1 MDKLQEVFEQEF
13 ATQIKRLIDEALN
26 TIDIT
31 DLVEQEVAQRF
42 DNGIFQ
48 QYINDTIKQ
57 HVNSVNISEAAVARL
72 EQNGQKIL
80 QSQMPRVVQ
89 LVHDRIDSVM
99 SQTVEQKLKNLSF
112 PERSIDPKLIDISKL
127 SITRDNISD
136 FGNTDGIEDIA
147 TRVQLTVMDD
157 CVVVEDRLITQTLQ
171 ADTLI
176 VKDFATDQP
185 WYATMKQD
193 VLASI
198 PKSETPKDW
207 SFKIAE
213 MDAKIQINADRNQLK
228 ELEVSGEA
236 LLSDVLYTTPG
247 NKRVGINTME
257 PSDALTVWDQETEVV
272 IGKHANQEGY
282 IGTRRRQDLNIGAN
296 NKVGIK
302 VRSNGTVSI
311 DKLELLGRTIGSSKT
326 IPGHA
331 AKKGD
336 IVLNDNPTV
345 GGYVGWVCLDGIRWA
360 GYGKIE

>member
-1 MDKLQEVFEQEF
+1 MDTIQQLLERELQAKIHTSLQPYMKSIQERALERIDAVISDIVNQKLQ
-13 ATQIKRLIDEALN
+13 TIDFPDSSIPASKINVNGLRISKN
-26 TIDIT
+26 TIQD
-31 DLVEQEVAQRF
+31 
-42 DNGIFQ
+42 
-48 QYINDTIKQ
+48 
-57 HVNSVNISEAAVARL
+57 HV
-72 EQNGQKIL
+72 
-80 QSQMPRVVQ
+80 
-89 LVHDRIDSVM
+89 
-99 SQTVEQKLKNLSF
+99 
-112 PERSIDPKLIDISKL
+112 
-127 SITRDNISD
+127 
-136 FGNTDGIEDIA
+136 FGSGIEDIA
-147 TRVQLTVMDD
+147 DTVQLTVMDGA
-157 CVVVEDRLITQTLQ
+157 VVVENDLITNSIKATTVT

-193 VLASI
+193 VLASV
-198 PKSETPKDW
+198 PKPETPKDW

-213 MDAKIQINADRNQLK
+213 MDAKIQVNAARNQLN

-272 IGKHANQEGY
+272 IGKHASQEGY

-296 NKVGIK
+296 NTVGIK
-302 VRSNGTVSI
+302 VRSDGTVSM

>member
-1 MDKLQEVFEQEF
+1 MDTIQKLLEQELQAKIHTSLQPYMRSIQERALERIDAVISEIVNQKLQ
-13 ATQIKRLIDEALN
+13 
-26 TIDIT
+26 TIDFPDSSIP
-31 DLVEQEVAQRF
+31 ASKINI
-42 DNGIFQ
+42 NGL
-48 QYINDTIKQ
+48 
-57 HVNSVNISEAAVARL
+57 R
-72 EQNGQKIL
+72 
-80 QSQMPRVVQ
+80 
-89 LVHDRIDSVM
+89 
-99 SQTVEQKLKNLSF
+99 
-112 PERSIDPKLIDISKL
+112 ISK
-127 SITRDNISD
+127 SAIQDHV
-136 FGNTDGIEDIA
+136 FGAGIEDIA
-147 TRVQLTVMDD
+147 DSVQLTVMDGA
-157 CVVVEDRLITQTLQ
+157 VVVENEVVANSVKATTVT

-193 VLASI
+193 VLASV
-198 PKSETPKDW
+198 PKPETPKDW

-213 MDAKIQINADRNQLK
+213 MDAKIQVNADRNQLN

-272 IGKHANQEGY
+272 IGKHASQEGY

-296 NKVGIK
+296 NKVGLKI
-302 VRSNGTVSI
+302 RSDGTVSMN
-311 DKLELLGRTIGSSKT
+311 KLELLGRTIGSSKA

-345 GGYVGWVCLDGIRWA
+345 GGYIGWVCLDGIRWA

>member
-1 MDKLQEVFEQEF
+1 MDTIQQLLERELQAKIHTSLQPYMKSIQERALERIDAVISEIVNQKLQ
-13 ATQIKRLIDEALN
+13 
-26 TIDIT
+26 TIDFPDSSIP
-31 DLVEQEVAQRF
+31 ASKINI
-42 DNGIFQ
+42 NGL
-48 QYINDTIKQ
+48 
-57 HVNSVNISEAAVARL
+57 R
-72 EQNGQKIL
+72 
-80 QSQMPRVVQ
+80 
-89 LVHDRIDSVM
+89 
-99 SQTVEQKLKNLSF
+99 
-112 PERSIDPKLIDISKL
+112 ISK
-127 SITRDNISD
+127 SAIQDHV
-136 FGNTDGIEDIA
+136 FGAGIEDIA
-147 TRVQLTVMDD
+147 DTVQLTVMDGA
-157 CVVVEDRLITQTLQ
+157 VVVENEVVANSVKATTVT

-193 VLASI
+193 VLASV
-198 PKSETPKDW
+198 PKPETPKDW

-213 MDAKIQINADRNQLK
+213 MDAKIQVNADRNQLK

-272 IGKHANQEGY
+272 IGKHASQEGY
-282 IGTRRRQDLNIGAN
+282 IGTLGRQDLNIGAN

-302 VRSNGTVSI
+302 VRSDGTVSM

-360 GYGKIE
+360 GYGKID

>member
-1 MDKLQEVFEQEF
+1 MDTIQQLLERELQAKIHTSLQPYMKSIQERALERIDAVISEIVNQKLQ
-13 ATQIKRLIDEALN
+13 
-26 TIDIT
+26 TIDFPDSSIP
-31 DLVEQEVAQRF
+31 ASKINI
-42 DNGIFQ
+42 NGL
-48 QYINDTIKQ
+48 
-57 HVNSVNISEAAVARL
+57 R
-72 EQNGQKIL
+72 
-80 QSQMPRVVQ
+80 
-89 LVHDRIDSVM
+89 
-99 SQTVEQKLKNLSF
+99 
-112 PERSIDPKLIDISKL
+112 ISK
-127 SITRDNISD
+127 SAIQDHV
-136 FGNTDGIEDIA
+136 FGAGIEDIA
-147 TRVQLTVMDD
+147 DTVQLTVMDGA
-157 CVVVEDRLITQTLQ
+157 VVVENEVVANSVKATTVT

-193 VLASI
+193 VLASV
-198 PKSETPKDW
+198 PKPETPKDW

-213 MDAKIQINADRNQLK
+213 MDAKIQVNADRNQLK

-272 IGKHANQEGY
+272 IGKHASQEGY

-302 VRSNGTVSI
+302 VRSDGTVSM

-360 GYGKIE
+360 GYGKID

>member
-1 MDKLQEVFEQEF
+1 MDTIQQLLERELQAKIHTSLQPYMKSIQDRALERIDAVISDIVNQKLQ
-13 ATQIKRLIDEALN
+13 
-26 TIDIT
+26 TIDFPDSSIP
-31 DLVEQEVAQRF
+31 A
-42 DNGIFQ
+42 
-48 QYINDTIKQ
+48 
-57 HVNSVNISEAAVARL
+57 S
-72 EQNGQKIL
+72 KI
-80 QSQMPRVVQ
+80 
-89 LVHDRIDSVM
+89 
-99 SQTVEQKLKNLSF
+99 NLSGL
-112 PERSIDPKLIDISKL
+112 RISK
-127 SITRDNISD
+127 STIQDHV
-136 FGNTDGIEDIA
+136 FGAGIEDIA
-147 TRVQLTVMDD
+147 DTVQLTVMDGA
-157 CVVVEDRLITQTLQ
+157 VVVENDLITNSIKATTVT

-198 PKSETPKDW
+198 PKPQTPKDW

-213 MDAKIQINADRNQLK
+213 MDAKIQVNASRNQLN

-236 LLSDVLYTTPG
+236 MLSDVLYTTPG

-272 IGKHANQEGY
+272 IGKHASQEGY

-296 NKVGIK
+296 NTVGLKI
-302 VRSNGTVSI
+302 RSDGTVSM

>member
-1 MDKLQEVFEQEF
+1 MDTIQKLLEQELQAKIHTSLQPYMRSIQERALERIDAVISEIVNQKLQ
-13 ATQIKRLIDEALN
+13 
-26 TIDIT
+26 TIDFPDSSIP
-31 DLVEQEVAQRF
+31 ASKINI
-42 DNGIFQ
+42 NGL
-48 QYINDTIKQ
+48 
-57 HVNSVNISEAAVARL
+57 R
-72 EQNGQKIL
+72 
-80 QSQMPRVVQ
+80 
-89 LVHDRIDSVM
+89 
-99 SQTVEQKLKNLSF
+99 
-112 PERSIDPKLIDISKL
+112 ISK
-127 SITRDNISD
+127 SAIQDHV
-136 FGNTDGIEDIA
+136 FGSGIEDIA
-147 TRVQLTVMDD
+147 DTVQLTVMDGA
-157 CVVVEDRLITQTLQ
+157 VVVENEVIANSIKATTVT

-198 PKSETPKDW
+198 PKPETPKDW
-207 SFKIAE
+207 SFKIAK
-213 MDAKIQINADRNQLK
+213 MDAKIQVNAARNQLN

-272 IGKHANQEGY
+272 IGKHASQEGY

-296 NKVGIK
+296 NKVGLKI
-302 VRSNGTVSI
+302 RSDGTVSM
-311 DKLELLGRTIGSSKT
+311 DKLELLGRTIGSSKA

-345 GGYVGWVCLDGIRWA
+345 GGYIGWVCLDGIRWA

>member
-1 MDKLQEVFEQEF
+1 MDTIQQLLERELQAKIHTSLQPYMKSIQERALERIDAVISEIVNQKLQ
-13 ATQIKRLIDEALN
+13 
-26 TIDIT
+26 TIDFPDSSIP
-31 DLVEQEVAQRF
+31 ASKINI
-42 DNGIFQ
+42 NGL
-48 QYINDTIKQ
+48 
-57 HVNSVNISEAAVARL
+57 R
-72 EQNGQKIL
+72 
-80 QSQMPRVVQ
+80 
-89 LVHDRIDSVM
+89 
-99 SQTVEQKLKNLSF
+99 
-112 PERSIDPKLIDISKL
+112 ISK
-127 SITRDNISD
+127 SAIQDHV
-136 FGNTDGIEDIA
+136 FGAGIEDIA
-147 TRVQLTVMDD
+147 DTVQLTVMDGA
-157 CVVVEDRLITQTLQ
+157 VVVENEVVANSVKATTVT

-193 VLASI
+193 VLASV
-198 PKSETPKDW
+198 PKPETPKDW

-213 MDAKIQINADRNQLK
+213 MDAKIQVNADRNQLK

-272 IGKHANQEGY
+272 IGKHASQEGY

-296 NKVGIK
+296 NQVGIK
-302 VRSNGTVSI
+302 VRSDGTVSM

-360 GYGKIE
+360 GYGKID

>member
-1 MDKLQEVFEQEF
+1 MDTIQQLLERELEAKIHTSLQPYMKSIQERALERIDAVISEIVNQKLQ
-13 ATQIKRLIDEALN
+13 
-26 TIDIT
+26 TIDFPDSSIP
-31 DLVEQEVAQRF
+31 ASKINI
-42 DNGIFQ
+42 NGL
-48 QYINDTIKQ
+48 
-57 HVNSVNISEAAVARL
+57 R
-72 EQNGQKIL
+72 
-80 QSQMPRVVQ
+80 
-89 LVHDRIDSVM
+89 
-99 SQTVEQKLKNLSF
+99 
-112 PERSIDPKLIDISKL
+112 ISK
-127 SITRDNISD
+127 SAIQDHV
-136 FGNTDGIEDIA
+136 FGSGIEDIA
-147 TRVQLTVMDD
+147 DSVQLTVMDGA
-157 CVVVEDRLITQTLQ
+157 VVVENDLVTNSIKATTVT

-193 VLASI
+193 VLASV
-198 PKSETPKDW
+198 PKPETPKDW

-213 MDAKIQINADRNQLK
+213 MDAKIQVNAARNQLN

-257 PSDALTVWDQETEVV
+257 PSDALTVWDQECEVV
-272 IGKHANQEGY
+272 IGKHASQEGY

-296 NKVGIK
+296 NKVGLKI
-302 VRSNGTVSI
+302 RSDGTVSM

>member
-1 MDKLQEVFEQEF
+1 MDTIQQLLERELEAKIHTSLQPYMKSIQDRALERIDAVISDIVNQKLQ
-13 ATQIKRLIDEALN
+13 
-26 TIDIT
+26 TIDFPDSSIPASKIN
-31 DLVEQEVAQRF
+31 V
-42 DNGIFQ
+42 NGL
-48 QYINDTIKQ
+48 
-57 HVNSVNISEAAVARL
+57 R
-72 EQNGQKIL
+72 
-80 QSQMPRVVQ
+80 
-89 LVHDRIDSVM
+89 
-99 SQTVEQKLKNLSF
+99 
-112 PERSIDPKLIDISKL
+112 ISK
-127 SITRDNISD
+127 STIQDHV
-136 FGNTDGIEDIA
+136 FGAGIEDIA
-147 TRVQLTVMDD
+147 DSVQLTVMDGA
-157 CVVVEDRLITQTLQ
+157 VVVENDLITNSIKATTVT

-193 VLASI
+193 VLASV
-198 PKSETPKDW
+198 PKPEMPKDW

-213 MDAKIQINADRNQLK
+213 MDAKIQVNAARNQLN

-236 LLSDVLYTTPG
+236 MLSDVLYTTPG

-272 IGKHANQEGY
+272 IGKHASQEGY

-296 NKVGIK
+296 NTVGIK
-302 VRSNGTVSI
+302 VRSDGTVSM

>member
-1 MDKLQEVFEQEF
+1 MDTIQQLLERELQAKIHTSLQPYMKSIQERALERIDAVISEIVNQKLQ
-13 ATQIKRLIDEALN
+13 
-26 TIDIT
+26 TIDFPDSSIP
-31 DLVEQEVAQRF
+31 ASKINI
-42 DNGIFQ
+42 NGL
-48 QYINDTIKQ
+48 
-57 HVNSVNISEAAVARL
+57 R
-72 EQNGQKIL
+72 
-80 QSQMPRVVQ
+80 
-89 LVHDRIDSVM
+89 
-99 SQTVEQKLKNLSF
+99 
-112 PERSIDPKLIDISKL
+112 ISK
-127 SITRDNISD
+127 SAIQDHV
-136 FGNTDGIEDIA
+136 FGAGIEDIA
-147 TRVQLTVMDD
+147 DTVQLTVMDGA
-157 CVVVEDRLITQTLQ
+157 VVVENEVVANSVKATTVT

-193 VLASI
+193 VLASV
-198 PKSETPKDW
+198 PKPETPKDW

-213 MDAKIQINADRNQLK
+213 MDAKIQVNADRNQLK

-272 IGKHANQEGY
+272 IGKHASQEGY

-302 VRSNGTVSI
+302 VRSDGTVSM

-345 GGYVGWVCLDGIRWA
+345 GGYIGWVCLDGIRWA
-360 GYGKIE
+360 GYGKID

>member
-1 MDKLQEVFEQEF
+1 MDTIQQLLERELQAKIHTSLQPYMKSIQERALERIDAVISEIVNQKLQ
-13 ATQIKRLIDEALN
+13 
-26 TIDIT
+26 TIDFPDSSIP
-31 DLVEQEVAQRF
+31 ASKINI
-42 DNGIFQ
+42 NGL
-48 QYINDTIKQ
+48 
-57 HVNSVNISEAAVARL
+57 R
-72 EQNGQKIL
+72 
-80 QSQMPRVVQ
+80 
-89 LVHDRIDSVM
+89 
-99 SQTVEQKLKNLSF
+99 
-112 PERSIDPKLIDISKL
+112 ISK
-127 SITRDNISD
+127 SAIQDHV
-136 FGNTDGIEDIA
+136 FGAGIEDIA
-147 TRVQLTVMDD
+147 DTVQLTVMDGA
-157 CVVVEDRLITQTLQ
+157 VVVENEVVANSVKATTVT

-193 VLASI
+193 VLASV
-198 PKSETPKDW
+198 PKPETPKDW

-213 MDAKIQINADRNQLK
+213 MDAKIQVNADRNQLK

-272 IGKHANQEGY
+272 IGKHASQEGY

-296 NKVGIK
+296 NKVGLKI
-302 VRSNGTVSI
+302 RSDGTVSM

-345 GGYVGWVCLDGIRWA
+345 GGYIGWVCLDGIRWA
-360 GYGKIE
+360 GYGKID

>member
-1 MDKLQEVFEQEF
+1 MDTIQQLLERELQAKIHTSLQPYMKSIQERALERIDAVISDIVNQKLQ
-13 ATQIKRLIDEALN
+13 
-26 TIDIT
+26 TID
-31 DLVEQEVAQRF
+31 F
-42 DNGIFQ
+42 PDNSIPASK
-48 QYINDTIKQ
+48 IN
-57 HVNSVNISEAAVARL
+57 VNGLR
-72 EQNGQKIL
+72 
-80 QSQMPRVVQ
+80 
-89 LVHDRIDSVM
+89 
-99 SQTVEQKLKNLSF
+99 
-112 PERSIDPKLIDISKL
+112 ISK
-127 SITRDNISD
+127 STIQDHV
-136 FGNTDGIEDIA
+136 FGSGIEDIA
-147 TRVQLTVMDD
+147 DTVQLTVMDGA
-157 CVVVEDRLITQTLQ
+157 VVVENDLITNSIKATTVT

-193 VLASI
+193 VLASV
-198 PKSETPKDW
+198 PKPETPKDW

-213 MDAKIQINADRNQLK
+213 MDAKIQVNAARNQLN

-236 LLSDVLYTTPG
+236 MLSDVLYTTPG

-272 IGKHANQEGY
+272 IGKHASQEGY

-296 NKVGIK
+296 NTVGLKI
-302 VRSNGTVSI
+302 RSDGTVSM

-336 IVLNDNPTV
+336 IVLNDNPAV

>member
-1 MDKLQEVFEQEF
+1 MDTIQKLLEQELQAKIHTSLQPYMKSIQERALERIDAVISEIVNQKLQ
-13 ATQIKRLIDEALN
+13 
-26 TIDIT
+26 TIDFPDSSIP
-31 DLVEQEVAQRF
+31 ASKINI
-42 DNGIFQ
+42 NGL
-48 QYINDTIKQ
+48 
-57 HVNSVNISEAAVARL
+57 R
-72 EQNGQKIL
+72 
-80 QSQMPRVVQ
+80 
-89 LVHDRIDSVM
+89 
-99 SQTVEQKLKNLSF
+99 
-112 PERSIDPKLIDISKL
+112 ISK
-127 SITRDNISD
+127 SAIQDHV
-136 FGNTDGIEDIA
+136 FGAGIEDIA
-147 TRVQLTVMDD
+147 DTVQLTVMDGA
-157 CVVVEDRLITQTLQ
+157 VVVENEVIANSVKATTVT

-193 VLASI
+193 VLASV
-198 PKSETPKDW
+198 PKPETPKDW

-213 MDAKIQINADRNQLK
+213 MDAKIQVNAARNQLN

-272 IGKHANQEGY
+272 IGKHASQEGY

-302 VRSNGTVSI
+302 VRSDGTVSM
-311 DKLELLGRTIGSSKT
+311 DKLELLGRTIGSSKA

-345 GGYVGWVCLDGIRWA
+345 GGYIGWVCLDGIRWA

>member
-1 MDKLQEVFEQEF
+1 MDTIQKLLEQELQAKIHTSLQPYMKSIQERALERIDAVISEIVNQKLQ
-13 ATQIKRLIDEALN
+13 
-26 TIDIT
+26 TIDFPDSSIP
-31 DLVEQEVAQRF
+31 ASKINI
-42 DNGIFQ
+42 NGL
-48 QYINDTIKQ
+48 
-57 HVNSVNISEAAVARL
+57 R
-72 EQNGQKIL
+72 
-80 QSQMPRVVQ
+80 
-89 LVHDRIDSVM
+89 
-99 SQTVEQKLKNLSF
+99 
-112 PERSIDPKLIDISKL
+112 ISK
-127 SITRDNISD
+127 SAIQDHV
-136 FGNTDGIEDIA
+136 FGAGIEDIA
-147 TRVQLTVMDD
+147 DSVQLTVMDGA
-157 CVVVEDRLITQTLQ
+157 VVVENEVVANSIKATTVT

-193 VLASI
+193 VLASV
-198 PKSETPKDW
+198 PKPETPKDW

-213 MDAKIQINADRNQLK
+213 MDAKIQVNAARNQLN

-272 IGKHANQEGY
+272 IGKHASQEGY

-302 VRSNGTVSI
+302 VRSDGTVSM
-311 DKLELLGRTIGSSKT
+311 DKLELLGRTISSGKS

-360 GYGKIE
+360 GYGKID

>member
-1 MDKLQEVFEQEF
+1 MDTIQKLLEQELQAKIHTSLQPYMKSIQDRALERIDAVISEIVNQKLQ
-13 ATQIKRLIDEALN
+13 
-26 TIDIT
+26 TIDFPDSSIP
-31 DLVEQEVAQRF
+31 ASKINI
-42 DNGIFQ
+42 NGL
-48 QYINDTIKQ
+48 
-57 HVNSVNISEAAVARL
+57 R
-72 EQNGQKIL
+72 
-80 QSQMPRVVQ
+80 
-89 LVHDRIDSVM
+89 
-99 SQTVEQKLKNLSF
+99 
-112 PERSIDPKLIDISKL
+112 ISK
-127 SITRDNISD
+127 SAIRDHV
-136 FGNTDGIEDIA
+136 FGAGIEDIA
-147 TRVQLTVMDD
+147 DTVQLTVMDGA
-157 CVVVEDRLITQTLQ
+157 VVVENEVVANSVKATTVT

-193 VLASI
+193 VLASV
-198 PKSETPKDW
+198 PKPETPKDW

-213 MDAKIQINADRNQLK
+213 MDAKIQVNASRNQLN

-236 LLSDVLYTTPG
+236 MLSDVLYTTPG

-257 PSDALTVWDQETEVV
+257 PSDALTVWDQECEVV
-272 IGKHANQEGY
+272 IGKHASQEGY

-302 VRSNGTVSI
+302 VRSDGTVSM

>member
-1 MDKLQEVFEQEF
+1 MDTIQQLLERELQAKIHTSLQPYIKSIQERALERIDAVISDIVNQKLQ
-13 ATQIKRLIDEALN
+13 
-26 TIDIT
+26 TIDFPDSSIPASKIN
-31 DLVEQEVAQRF
+31 V
-42 DNGIFQ
+42 NGL
-48 QYINDTIKQ
+48 
-57 HVNSVNISEAAVARL
+57 R
-72 EQNGQKIL
+72 
-80 QSQMPRVVQ
+80 
-89 LVHDRIDSVM
+89 
-99 SQTVEQKLKNLSF
+99 
-112 PERSIDPKLIDISKL
+112 ISK
-127 SITRDNISD
+127 STIQDHV
-136 FGNTDGIEDIA
+136 FGAGIEDIA
-147 TRVQLTVMDD
+147 DTVQLTVMDGA
-157 CVVVEDRLITQTLQ
+157 VVVENDLITNSIKATTVT

-193 VLASI
+193 VLASV
-198 PKSETPKDW
+198 PKPETPKDW

-213 MDAKIQINADRNQLK
+213 MDAKIQVNADRNQLN

-272 IGKHANQEGY
+272 IGKHASQEGY

-296 NKVGIK
+296 NTVGIK
-302 VRSNGTVSI
+302 VRSDGSVSI
-311 DKLELLGRTIGSSKT
+311 DKLELLGRTIGSIKT

-345 GGYVGWVCLDGIRWA
+345 GCYVGWVCLDGIRWA